1 MTRKISFVLLLIFLL
16 SNKIFAQTS
25 LLDTT
30 KTNKVGN
37 KKNAFFI
44 EALGSSS
51 VVGLYYERYINL
63 KTTHKIS
70 FQFRIQAGFSPFTFF
85 RFNFSDGVSLP
96 AGLHFGGG
104 GRFKIFGGMMLL
116 NSFFFQ
122 PIEVKDYGYNPIK
135 VTSTQYK
142 LFLQPQL
149 TFEYHFTQRF
159 VGKLSFNPTLSPKLV
174 SGNIAYDFTPWGGM
188 AFGYKF

>member
-1 MTRKISFVLLLIFLL
+1 LEAKRML
-16 SNKIFAQTS
+16 
-25 LLDTT
+25 
-30 KTNKVGN
+30 
-37 KKNAFFI
+37 FFI

-51 VVGLYYERYINL
+51 VVGIYYERYFRL
-63 KTTHKIS
+63 KTANRIS
-70 FQFRIQAGFSPFTFF
+70 FEFRLQAGFSPFTFF
-85 RFNFSDGVSLP
+85 RFNFSDGVSIP

-104 GRFKIFGGMMLL
+104 ARFKIFGGIMLL

-122 PIEVKDYGYNPIK
+122 HIEVKDYGYNPIK

-159 VGKLSFNPTLSPKLV
+159 VGKLSFNPTLSPKAEKDK
-174 SGNIAYDFTPWGGM
+174 IAYDFIPWGGI